1 MDSPEHQASSIDRD
15 PGHDPSF
22 PAVVQRLHRL
32 TVYARWLV
40 VLVLWLTVGPLSLWG
55 LRDTFSLLQQ
65 YFTWAALRYGL
76 AYHPFAAVGLA
87 LCVGMTLATLVW
99 QSRNILF
106 GLPKPERQRLEK
118 QVLKIRQ
125 QGRSHPLWKW
135 LYPQ

>member
-1 MDSPEHQASSIDRD
+1 MDSPKHQADPIDLN
-15 PGHDPSF
+15 PGQDPSF
-22 PAVVQRLHRL
+22 QAAVQQLHKL

-40 VLVLWLTVGPLSLWG
+40 VLVLWLTVGLLSLWG
-55 LRDTFSLLQQ
+55 LRDTFSLLKQ

-76 AYHPFAAVGLA
+76 AYHPFAAMGLA
-87 LCVGMTLATLVW
+87 ICVGMTVATLVW

-106 GLPKPERQRLEK
+106 GLPKLERQRLEK

-125 QGRSHPLWKW
+125 QGRVHPLWKW